1 MGNSSI
7 SYAEKY
13 MRVALQEAYKASG
26 LKEVPVGCVIVEQ
39 NHVIAAAYNTME
51 QDHVVT
57 SHAELKA
64 IQLASKRKNS
74 WRLTDCDLF
83 VTMEP
88 CNMCMGAVLLSRLR
102 SVYYGVHNP
111 KTGAF
116 TGPTPMPNQLT
127 SVRIYSGIC
136 AQEIQ
141 EQLKAFFLPRR
152 GEL

>member
-1 MGNSSI
+1 MSNSSI

-13 MRVALQEAYKASG
+13 MRMALQEACKASDQ
-26 LKEVPVGCVIVEQ
+26 KEVPVGCVIVEQ
-39 NHVIAAAYNTME
+39 NQVLASTFNTME
-51 QDHVVT
+51 QDCSVT

-64 IQLASKRKNS
+64 IQLASKRKNN

-88 CNMCMGAVLLSRLR
+88 CNMCMGAILLCRIR

-116 TGPTPMPNQLT
+116 TGPTPIPNQLT

-136 AQEIQ
+136 EQEIQ
-141 EQLKAFFLPRR
+141 EQLKTFFLPRR
-152 GEL
+152 SEL